1 MYVQDAPAAHS
12 GGRRDSDGADPR
24 TRDAKSRVGRRFQ
37 QPVGGSYTTYS
48 AGSSIGAWTVT
59 GDSVDLIG
67 TYWAAPTIGG
77 GSVDLDGN
85 NPGGVQQTL
94 NLTAGTA
101 YDLTFYLSGNPDGGS
116 PKKAVNVS
124 IGDFSHKYTFITG
137 DNNHDNMNYKLETV
151 WFVADANNTLSF
163 TSLDKNGSPWVPVV
177 GGVSVAVA
185 AVPELSTWAMMI
197 AGFACLGFAGYRRN
211 RPATLVA

>member
-1 MYVQDAPAAHS
+1 MFKTPLRLILAAAAIAMAPTLALATQNLVSDGDFSSPS
-12 GGRRDSDGADPR
+12 GGIYA
-24 TRDAKSRVGRRFQ
+24 
-37 QPVGGSYTTYS
+37 TYS

-101 YDLTFYLSGNPDGGS
+101 YDLTFYLSGNPDGGF
-116 PKKAVNVS
+116 PKKVVNVS
-124 IGDFSHKYTFITG
+124 IGDFSHNYTFITG
-137 DNNHDNMNYKLETV
+137 DNNRGNMDYKLETV
-151 WFVADANNTLSF
+151 WFVADATNTLSF
-163 TSLDKNGSPWVPVV
+163 TSLDKNGSPWGPVV